1 MSVRAI
7 LQGLL
12 IAVLITS
19 LAGCTTPVETQGT
32 EEPNVTE
39 PLKVENAQ
47 LQNSSFE
54 NVDMSGSTFRG
65 VNLSGCTFDD
75 INFGQCTINNVTLG
89 ASKITHSCFTQLE
102 IDGNLTDMV
111 INGVPLRELID
122 AWEQAKGRKFP

>member
-1 MSVRAI
+1 M
-7 LQGLL
+7 
-12 IAVLITS
+12 
-19 LAGCTTPVETQGT
+19 
-32 EEPNVTE
+32 TE

-47 LQNSSFE
+47 IQNSSFE

-89 ASKITHSCFTQLE
+89 ASTITHSCFTQLA

-111 INGVPLRELID
+111 INGVPLKDLID
-122 AWEQAKGRKFP
+122 AWEQAKGQKFP